1 MTDDIDKAIPE
12 NLKFTSEL
20 AEKILLA
27 AGHDAHDAFI
37 KAIGTLAQVIYIITP
52 DEHREQ
58 ALKDAMRSLKMY
70 LKLLDTVIG
79 PISPTSPPH

>member
-1 MTDDIDKAIPE
+1 MKGPAVAGDKETDKAIKD

-27 AGHDAHDAFI
+27 AHYDAHDAFI

-58 ALKDAMRSLKMY
+58 ALKDAC
-70 LKLLDTVIG
+70 I
-79 PISPTSPPH
+79 